1 MLVGGAGARLRRER
15 ELRGISIEEISRAT
29 RIPVS
34 SLQRLEDE
42 QYDTLPGE
50 IFVRGFLRSYAKT
63 LGIDDQ
69 EVLVLYTSARR
80 SFPSVPLIISGP
92 RAAPRNSTRWI
103 YLALALVII
112 LVLGTMALSFVLRPR
127 GRDIPSEVSQ
137 VFDFT
142 TSDTTA

>member
-1 MLVGGAGARLRRER
+1 MLVGGAGAKLRRER
-15 ELRGISIEEISRAT
+15 ELRGLTISEISRAT
-29 RIPVS
+29 RIPVT

-42 QYDTLPGE
+42 QFDDLPGE
-50 IFVRGFLRSYAKT
+50 VFVRGFLRSYAKA
-63 LGIDDQ
+63 LSIDEQ

-80 SFPSVPLIISGP
+80 SFPSAPLVVSGP
-92 RAAPRNSTRWI
+92 RSAPRSSTRWI

-137 VFDFT
+137 VARVT
-142 TSDTTA
+142 LNA